1 MERRIDPS
9 RWVAAIINR
18 LSPDVRTRFR
28 EHFSDRAEAR
38 AWTMIPFAMVHRRT
52 HPADSADWEDFWR
65 WLLRTYLRPAHQ
77 DAAHRRWQAM
87 EHHRSTATS
96 LMADTGAFNE
106 ALLHAD
112 LMEHV
117 LRRDEAWLE
126 SPEIADTYERRR
138 VYRAMLPEDIQLH
151 VTQQEAHAARQ
162 AASEARC
169 RWSFNVQ
176 PGKFW
181 EVTGPFVMF
190 TTGDSGDFTEN
201 FQKRHPFW
209 GLHRKTP
216 CRRRTRPRRV
226 WRTPC
231 RHRRA
236 TRNEHDRVGKEEGNP
251 VRAERA
257 WAHQRRLHG
266 VPKSPC
272 AALRGG
278 DRVGGSPPGGTCRRP
293 NSRHGAAGRERDS

>member
-1 MERRIDPS
+1 
-9 RWVAAIINR
+9 
-18 LSPDVRTRFR
+18 
-28 EHFSDRAEAR
+28 
-38 AWTMIPFAMVHRRT
+38 
-52 HPADSADWEDFWR
+52 
-65 WLLRTYLRPAHQ
+65 
-77 DAAHRRWQAM
+77 
-87 EHHRSTATS
+87 
-96 LMADTGAFNE
+96 
-106 ALLHAD
+106 
-112 LMEHV
+112 
-117 LRRDEAWLE
+117 
-126 SPEIADTYERRR
+126 
-138 VYRAMLPEDIQLH
+138 
-151 VTQQEAHAARQ
+151 
-162 AASEARC
+162 
-169 RWSFNVQ
+169 
-176 PGKFW
+176 
-181 EVTGPFVMF
+181 MF

-272 AALRGG
+272 AARRTPGG
-278 DRVGGSPPGGTCRRP
+278 GRADNPGCRRAPPERPAGDPTHAMVQLDESAIARNVGRDLAFAASRLAARCHPGVGGCAAPSSLVIFGISQP
-293 NSRHGAAGRERDS
+293 NARSTEG